1 MSNASP
7 LEIVY
12 KDLENEHRRLM
23 KLADRLRAHGTM
35 IGLAPLLDELRTLLI
50 VHFAREQLPDG
61 FYDILGKRLEDR
73 RDEIQVL
80 INDHGAILSTL
91 NALLSDAKTPD
102 PDVEA
107 NVLDR
112 LTQLVDQLHDH
123 EHREHQFAVDVLG
136 EQGGTQQ

>member
-1 MSNASP
+1 MSTASD

-12 KDLENEHRRLM
+12 KDLEKEHRRLM

-35 IGLAPLLDELRTLLI
+35 IGLAQLLDELRTLLI

-61 FYDILGKRLEDR
+61 FYDILGDSAENR

-80 INDHGAILSTL
+80 INDHGAILSAL
-91 NALLSDAKTPD
+91 NALLADAKTPD

-123 EHREHQFAVDVLG
+123 EHREHRFAVDILR
-136 EQGGTQQ
+136 ERDGTQQ